1 MNTFIQRFSGLVKGV
16 ISGFD
21 RIVFKGSILPLSYAE
36 GVTEFCRRRGILNK
50 DYKDWMMAQ
59 SAALIESVERYA
71 RRESGHPITPIASL
85 HTDKEALARERQRA
99 GRIEKGLVGVWS
111 CVESGASFKA
121 HFCAERGFPQLR
133 YHPTH
138 CKHLYLYFDH
148 PGFGFMNI
156 RLQTW
161 LPYHIQ
167 ICMNGREWLRRCLGK
182 AGVGFEV
189 SGNKFLHIADFDRAQ
204 KFLDRQLDA
213 EWPILLRG
221 FLPLAFPTMEQTLG
235 PQLSYYWTLWQSEW
249 ATDLIFPQ
257 PQDAESLMEALLR
270 HAVITGTSARVLRYL
285 GRPLTAGGQPH
296 ARFSGQVSTR
306 ATCFHEGVRVRHW
319 VDQNSV
325 KAYNEHNVLRFETT
339 LNNPAVFQV
348 WRHAQGQSPTAPKT
362 RRPLRKGVADTPL
375 RAQVSQET
383 NDRFMN
389 QMATL
394 RDDRPVGDLLAT
406 VTSRHIRDGRVIR
419 ALEPTGKDRE
429 LLQAIADPQFAVS
442 GMANAGLRQKLRGT
456 TWAAYRTDRQL
467 AARVTRH
474 LRLLREHGLIRKTPN
489 RRIYHLTGK
498 GRLIT
503 TALNALLGAST
514 QRLLEAAA

>member
-1 MNTFIQRFSGLVKGV
+1 MNALIQRFSQMVKGV
-16 ISGFD
+16 VSGFD

-36 GVTEFCRRRGILNK
+36 GVTAFCRRRGILNK

-59 SAALIESVERYA
+59 SSALIERVDRYA
-71 RRESGHPITPIASL
+71 RRETGHAITPISSL

-99 GRIEKGLVGVWS
+99 EGIEKGLVGVWS

-148 PGFGFMNI
+148 PRFGFMNV

-161 LPYHIQ
+161 FPYHIQ
-167 ICMNGREWLRRCLGK
+167 ICMNGREWLRRYLAK

-204 KFLDRQLDA
+204 TLLDRQLDA
-213 EWPILLRG
+213 QWPTLLRG
-221 FLPLAFPTMEQTLG
+221 FLPLAFPTMQQTLG
-235 PQLSYYWTLWQSEW
+235 PHLSYYWTLWQSEW
-249 ATDLIFPQ
+249 ATDLIFPR
-257 PQDAESLMEALLR
+257 PQDAASLMEALLR
-270 HAVITGTSARVLRYL
+270 HAVITGTSDRVLRYL
-285 GRPLTAGGQPH
+285 ARPLTAGGQPH

-306 ATCFHEGVRVRHW
+306 VACFHEGVRVRHW

-339 LNNPAVFQV
+339 VNNPAAFQV
-348 WRHAQGQSPTAPKT
+348 WRRAQGQSPTAPKT
-362 RRPLRKGVADTPL
+362 LRALRKGVADIPL

-394 RDDRPVGDLLAT
+394 RDDQPVGDLLMS
-406 VTSRHIRDGRVIR
+406 VTRRHIREGRAIR
-419 ALEPTGKDRE
+419 ALEPTGKDRD

-442 GMANAGLRQKLRGT
+442 GMTNARLRHSLRGT
-456 TWAAYRTDRQL
+456 AWAAHRTDRQL

-474 LRLLREHGLIRKTPN
+474 LRLLRDHGLIRKTPN
-489 RRIYHLTGK
+489 RRVYHLTEK

-503 TALNALLGAST
+503 VALTAMLGAST
-514 QRLLEAAA
+514 QKLLEAAA